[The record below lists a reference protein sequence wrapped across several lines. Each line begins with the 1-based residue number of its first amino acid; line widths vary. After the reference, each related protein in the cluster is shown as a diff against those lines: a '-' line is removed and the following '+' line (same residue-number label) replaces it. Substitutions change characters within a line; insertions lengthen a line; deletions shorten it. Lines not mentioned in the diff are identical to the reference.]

1 MQRHPYRVIGTA
13 QYEGWDR
20 LSNGELLRAAEEN
33 AVELLWTTDG
43 QMRYQQNL
51 HGRRMAL
58 VVLAGSTKGSR
69 VRLRIEAIVG
79 AVNAATENSYAEV
92 EVPFA

>member
-1 MQRHPYRVIGTA
+1 
-13 QYEGWDR
+13 
-20 LSNGELLRAAEEN
+20 
-33 AVELLWTTDG
+33 
-43 QMRYQQNL
+43 MRYQQNL

-79 AVNAATENSYAEV
+79 AVNAATEGSYAEV